1 MIDAGLITARFL
13 HLAAVM
19 ALFGLALFPLYSW
32 PSRTSRPPGVT
43 RRLRPQMW
51 WAAWLGL
58 LSALAWGWFA
68 IAGMTGT
75 ITPAADQDVLL
86 TVMRDTSFGQFWLA
100 RLGLFAVLVVLTTR
114 HLSKHSYDWAI
125 VWLAAL
131 LLASLALVGHTQ
143 THDGALWV
151 VHIFADGA
159 HLLAAGAWLGGIL
172 ALGCLLMLAQRFPS
186 GEHQSNAIAAL
197 VRFSGM
203 GYVAVAIL
211 IGSGLINAWMLVG
224 SPERLV
230 RTPYGQLL
238 VLKLCLLA
246 GMVTLAAQNRFLL
259 VPALQD
265 SKRSLD
271 TSLRLLCRNVVGEQL
286 LGLAIVLIVAW
297 LGTLASAISA
307 SQ

>member
-1 MIDAGLITARFL
+1 
-13 HLAAVM
+13 
-19 ALFGLALFPLYSW
+19 
-32 PSRTSRPPGVT
+32 
-43 RRLRPQMW
+43 
-51 WAAWLGL
+51 
-58 LSALAWGWFA
+58 
-68 IAGMTGT
+68 MTGT
-75 ITPAADQDVLL
+75 ITAAADQDVLL
-86 TVMRDTSFGQFWLA
+86 TVMRDTGFGQVWLA

-114 HLSKHSYDWAI
+114 HLSKHSYDLAI
-125 VWLAAL
+125 VCLTAL
-131 LLASLALVGHTQ
+131 LLASLGLVGHTQ
-143 THDGALWV
+143 TYDGALWV

-172 ALGCLLMLAQRFPS
+172 ALGGLLMLARRFPS
-186 GEHQSNAIAAL
+186 GEHQANAIAAL

-203 GYVAVAIL
+203 GYLAVAIL
-211 IGSGLINAWMLVG
+211 IGSGVINAWMLVG
-224 SPERLV
+224 SPERLIT
-230 RTPYGQLL
+230 TPYGQLL

-246 GMVTLAAQNRFLL
+246 GMVALAAQNRFLL